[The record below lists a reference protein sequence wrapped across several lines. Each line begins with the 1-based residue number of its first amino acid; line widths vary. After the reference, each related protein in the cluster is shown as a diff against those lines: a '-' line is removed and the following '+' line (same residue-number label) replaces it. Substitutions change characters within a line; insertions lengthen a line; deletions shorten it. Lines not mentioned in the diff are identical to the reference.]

1 MLPINNTEVKM
12 SDKARI
18 GGRLLRSLKRD
29 YCLYLIALPV
39 IAYFVL
45 FKYAPMYGLV
55 IAFMRYSPF
64 KGISGST
71 WIGFQNFQTFFN
83 SVYFFRLLRNTALIS
98 LYNLIFSF
106 PVPIILALLFNE
118 LKNQK
123 FKKLVQTISYLPHFI
138 STVVVV
144 SMITTILNSYNG
156 IVNNV
161 MASMGMTRI
170 DFLQRPEMF
179 RPIYIV
185 SGIWQNAGWN
195 SIIYLAAIAGVSPEL
210 YEAATIDGADRF
222 QRVIYITFPAIIP
235 TITILF
241 IMNIGGFM
249 TVGFEKILLMYNEL
263 TYETADVISTYVYRK
278 GILSNE
284 FGYSTAVD
292 MFNAVINL
300 VLLASTNLFCKKISD
315 TSLW

>member
-1 MLPINNTEVKM
+1 
-12 SDKARI
+12 
-18 GGRLLRSLKRD
+18 
-29 YCLYLIALPV
+29 
-39 IAYFVL
+39 
-45 FKYAPMYGLV
+45 
-55 IAFMRYSPF
+55 
-64 KGISGST
+64 
-71 WIGFQNFQTFFN
+71 
-83 SVYFFRLLRNTALIS
+83 
-98 LYNLIFSF
+98 
-106 PVPIILALLFNE
+106 LALLFNE